1 MTTTMIALG
10 SLIVGILITWIVCRL
25 LPKEEIHK
33 ANQALKDKEH
43 ELELSIKDQERQLE
57 DLKNQFSQQRNEQ
70 QRILEND
77 MRNWENEKS
86 DKNLSFLKSE
96 MELKE
101 EIAKLE
107 GQIQERK
114 DSITKLDNQ
123 TSEAVKTLEQRTYD
137 LMVEDLTK
145 LADTEIN
152 YCKHLS
158 NQAKQE
164 YEQMMRECMEQ
175 YRELTAKNVEDYQIL
190 MQQLEEAKAKANAI
204 IEANKRAELEKEAKD
219 FYRLQLS
226 DIDIEEINK
235 IRSIEPYLRKKEP
248 LNKVIWKVYYEKPF
262 TDLIGRVVGTKIC
275 IGIYKITNLTNGM
288 VYIGQSN
295 NIAERWRQHIKR
307 GVGADPPTQNKL
319 YPAMLEYGAE
329 NFTFEII
336 EECSASQLTEREKYY
351 TDIFQANSYGYV
363 VRKG

>member
-1 MTTTMIALG
+1 MIALG

-25 LPKEEIHK
+25 LPKEKIHK
-33 ANQALKDKEH
+33 ANQELKDKEH
-43 ELELSIKDQERQLE
+43 QLELSIKDKEKELE
-57 DLKNQFSQQRNEQ
+57 ELKNNFSQKLFEQ
-70 QRILEND
+70 QKTLQDDLRQ
-77 MRNWENEKS
+77 WEIEKS
-86 DKNLSFLKSE
+86 DKNLSFLKAE
-96 MELKE
+96 MNLKE

-114 DSITKLDNQ
+114 DAINTLDKQQ
-123 TSEAVKTLEQRTYD
+123 TDAIKSLEQKTYD

-152 YCKHLS
+152 YCKYLS
-158 NQAKQE
+158 AQAQKE
-164 YEQMMRECMEQ
+164 YEQMVQEAMQEFLD
-175 YRELTAKNVEDYQIL
+175 LTSENNEKYQQLLVE
-190 MQQLEEAKAKANAI
+190 LEEARAKTNAI
-204 IEANKRAELEKEAKD
+204 IESNKRAELEKEEKN

-226 DIDIEEINK
+226 DIDIEEIKK

-262 TDLIGRVVGTKIC
+262 TDLIGRVVGTKVK
-275 IGIYKITNLTNGM
+275 IGIYKITNLINGM

-336 EECSASQLTEREKYY
+336 EECNASQLTEREKYY
-351 TDIFQANSYGYV
+351 TDVFQANSYGYV